1 MNQSALPMFADWN
14 DALTAVV
21 HALGGF
27 KRVGVSLRPELG
39 TRPESAAQWLRDC
52 LNPEKR
58 DRLNPDQLIL
68 LLRQACEANFH
79 AAKFWL
85 DSELGYQQG
94 APLAPRDEMA
104 ELIRRQETILAE
116 FKYTAE
122 RMQRLTQSPL
132 ASVKSA

>member
-1 MNQSALPMFADWN
+1 MTKDLLPMFSDWN
-14 DALTAVV
+14 DALSAVV

-27 KRVGVSLRPELG
+27 KKVGVELRPELA

-52 LNPEKR
+52 LNEDKR
-58 DRLNPDQLIL
+58 DRLTPDQVLL
-68 LLRQACEANFH
+68 LLRRAGEANFH

-94 APLAPRDEMA
+94 APLAPRDEIA
-104 ELIRRQETILAE
+104 ELIQRQERMLAE

-122 RMQRLTQSPL
+122 RMERLMRPQL
-132 ASVKSA
+132 AAVAK